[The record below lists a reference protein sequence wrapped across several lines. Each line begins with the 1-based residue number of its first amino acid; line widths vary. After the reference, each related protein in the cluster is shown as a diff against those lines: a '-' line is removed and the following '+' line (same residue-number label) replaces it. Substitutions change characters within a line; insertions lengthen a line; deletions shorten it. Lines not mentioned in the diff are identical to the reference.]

1 MHARAA
7 ALAWGGPKAF
17 DGGMDEDVDNA
28 PAGPDGPLSP
38 RPHLSGLVGVVLSA
52 PRAQP
57 LAHFSRDLLGWPLHA
72 DAPH

>member
-1 MHARAA
+1 
-7 ALAWGGPKAF
+7 
-17 DGGMDEDVDNA
+17 MDEDVDNA